1 MGAGPFR
8 LSSGDSWKT
17 NSVNPNPLNFVIEE
31 IEQVEMYVIAMII
44 YPNCTNFEGRKLVV
58 FRGATV
64 QEIKQMTTID
74 PHFYEDSKIIAR
86 FAPTHDGYKM
96 ALKACG
102 SPRA

>member
-1 MGAGPFR
+1 MGVRMFK
-8 LSSGDSWKT
+8 LSGGDSWKT
-17 NSVNPNPLNFVIEE
+17 DPRDPIPSRFVIDE
-31 IEQVEMYVIAMII
+31 IEQVGMYVIATIT

-58 FRGATV
+58 FRDATV
-64 QEIKQMTTID
+64 QEIKQLNTID

-102 SPRA
+102 TM